1 MAIVLS
7 PEGIV
12 YHYKME
18 SASGA
23 DENSPLII
31 APDTNAVNKRWILC
45 SVVNENLI
53 PIQSGSGTV
62 GTALNTWANVYSEL
76 FNDLTLTS
84 QATGFTIA
92 GGTAIRTLTVDETV
106 AISTK
111 AATANVPLHSQ
122 TTAENDV
129 LVGAPTPF
137 GSWVKKTIAEFKTI
151 LGLGTAAYTASTD
164 YVPHS
169 LATAEND
176 FLIGAPTPFGTF
188 VKKTLAETKAILD
201 YGMFEI
207 DIYGALMPKNT
218 VTSDPYFELDINGA
232 VMPKAV

>member
-7 PEGIV
+7 MEGVI
-12 YHYKME
+12 YHYKLE

-45 SVVNENLI
+45 STV
-53 PIQSGSGTV
+53 SG
-62 GTALNTWANVYSEL
+62 L
-76 FNDLTLTS
+76 FNDLALTS
-84 QATGFTIA
+84 QSIGFTVA
-92 GGTAIRTLTVDETV
+92 GGITTRTLTVDETTS
-106 AISTK
+106 ISGK
-111 AATANVPLHSQ
+111 IS
-122 TTAENDV
+122 
-129 LVGAPTPF
+129 
-137 GSWVKKTIAEFKTI
+137 
-151 LGLGTAAYTASTD
+151 
-164 YVPHS
+164 HS

-207 DIYGALMPKNT
+207 DINGALMPKNT